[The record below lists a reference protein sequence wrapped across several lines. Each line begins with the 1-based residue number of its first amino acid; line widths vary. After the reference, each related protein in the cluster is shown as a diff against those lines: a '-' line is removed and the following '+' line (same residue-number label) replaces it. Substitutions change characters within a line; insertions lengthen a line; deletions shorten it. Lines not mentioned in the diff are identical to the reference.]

1 MTIHNNQERINK
13 SLNLLA
19 QGLYRYIEQEM
30 KEVYPDNWLQ
40 EAKSSLKDQQAARK
54 RNFQKIFPQDVSLQ
68 LKLIIKQWDG
78 VFKNKLSKSQIAI
91 VEELIEV
98 RNNCAH
104 QSSFSTDDTYEA
116 LYLIGKFIKVINAPE
131 AEELAKEK
139 QVVSRLLYQE
149 QFRHEVRQ
157 NISPE
162 KEKSIRDRLATIL
175 EKIPFQ
181 DVSLLQDALTHS
193 TYLQENLNKA
203 KEVNEYSERLEFIG
217 HKLLSFLSAEYLYNH
232 YQNKSKNEIENLH
245 LILVKAQQLAKFA
258 TDLNIVKYILLG
270 KAEEARQGYEN
281 NLLLSQIFTSVIGAY
296 YIDSGVEAVRN
307 FLEPIFINSLE
318 NPIDVEVE
326 NKEIKT
332 DNYNFKIENSNP
344 KNYFQEWVQ
353 KKGKPAYIP
362 KYQTQQS
369 GGSDHQPIFLSEVFV
384 ADIKYG
390 QGEGGSK
397 KDAEKRAAEN
407 ALAKLKQ
414 EGLI

>member
-1 MTIHNNQERINK
+1 M
-13 SLNLLA
+13 NLFA

-30 KEVYPDNWLQ
+30 KEIYPDNWLQ
-40 EAKSSLKDQQAARK
+40 KAKSSLQDQQAARK
-54 RNFQKIFPQDVSLQ
+54 RNFPKIFPQDVSLQ
-68 LKLIIKQWDG
+68 LKLIIKQWDQ
-78 VFKNKLSKSQIAI
+78 VFQNKLSKAQIAI
-91 VEELIEV
+91 VEELIEI
-98 RNNCAH
+98 RNNCTH

-116 LYLIGKFIKVINAPE
+116 LYLIGKFLKAINAQE
-131 AEELAKEK
+131 AEELAKKK

-149 QFRHEVRQ
+149 QFGYEVRQ
-157 NISPE
+157 NIFPE
-162 KEKSIRDRLATIL
+162 KEKSIRERLATIL
-175 EKIPFQ
+175 EKIPFR
-181 DVSLLQDALTHS
+181 DASLLQDALTHS

-203 KEVNEYSERLEFIG
+203 KEVNEYSDRLEFIG
-217 HKLLSFLSAEYLYNH
+217 HKLLYFLSTEYLYHH
-232 YQNKSKNEIENLH
+232 YQNKSKSQVESLH
-245 LILVKAQQLAKFA
+245 LILRKDRHLARYA
-258 TDLNIVKYILLG
+258 RDLNIGKYILLG
-270 KAEEARQGYEN
+270 KVEEAKQGYEN

-307 FLEPIFINSLE
+307 FLAPIFINYLE

-326 NKEIKT
+326 NQEIKIE
-332 DNYNFKIENSNP
+332 NYNFKIENSNP

-369 GGSDHQPIFLSEVFV
+369 GGSDDKPIFLSEVFV

-397 KDAEKRAAEN
+397 KDAKKRAAEN

>member
-1 MTIHNNQERINK
+1 MTINNNQERINK

-19 QGLYRYIEQEM
+19 QGLYRYIEEEM

-40 EAKSSLKDQQAARK
+40 EARASLKDQQAARK

-68 LKLIIKQWDG
+68 LKLIIKQWDE
-78 VFKNKLSKSQIAI
+78 VFQNKLSKAQIAI

-116 LYLIGKFIKVINAPE
+116 LYLIAKFLQVINAQE

-149 QFRHEVRQ
+149 QFRHEVPQ

-162 KEKSIRDRLATIL
+162 KEKCIRDRLETIL
-175 EKIPFQ
+175 EKIPFR
-181 DVSLLQDALTHS
+181 DASLLQDALTHS

-203 KEVNEYSERLEFIG
+203 KEVNEYSDRLEFLG
-217 HKLLSFLSAEYLYNH
+217 HKLLYFLSAEYLYHH
-232 YQNKSKNEIENLH
+232 YQNKSKSELERLH
-245 LILVKAQQLAKFA
+245 LILGKDRHIARFA
-258 TDLNIVKYILLG
+258 RDINIEKYILLG
-270 KAEEARQGYEN
+270 KIEEAKPGDEKD
-281 NLLLSQIFTSVIGAY
+281 LLLSQIFISVIGAY
-296 YIDSGVEAVRN
+296 YMDSGVEAVRN
-307 FLEPIFINSLE
+307 FLEPMFIYTLE
-318 NPIDVEVE
+318 NPIDLEAE
-326 NKEIKT
+326 NQEFKGE
-332 DNYNFKIENSNP
+332 NYNSKIENSNP

-353 KKGKPAYIP
+353 KKRKSTDMPRY
-362 KYQTQQS
+362 KTDKC

-390 QGEGGSK
+390 EGEGGSK